1 MRHLVARQ
9 KANLDEQ
16 RRFFNRWIGPTVE
29 PLCSAIERSDKTSF
43 YKPVARFAKTF
54 FALEQSAFE
63 ML

>member
-1 MRHLVARQ
+1 
-9 KANLDEQ
+9 
-16 RRFFNRWIGPTVE
+16 
-29 PLCSAIERSDKTSF
+29 LCSAIERSDKTSF